1 MVSTFPCTST
11 VPLPLAVN
19 TPTVSLDPNFKLPLV
34 ANVTVV
40 PSPIALPPLN
50 VNVPAFTVVFPVN
63 VFAPLSVSS
72 PAPAFVNENAPPNA
86 PDITTP
92 LATVSVVFAVNVPA
106 PLNVNVPFFVASPNV
121 TAPPNVI
128 PFDIVRAVVESLE
141 TVPPLNTN
149 IPLPNAISLPRFNA
163 PALTVVPPE

>member
-50 VNVPAFTVVFPVN
+50 VNVPAFTVVFPEN
-63 VFAPLSVSS
+63 VFAPPSVSS
-72 PAPAFVNENAPPNA
+72 PAPVFVNAKAPPKTPPKTTGLDA
-86 PDITTP
+86 VTVVADDI
-92 LATVSVVFAVNVPA
+92 VPA
-106 PLNVNVPFFVASPNV
+106 PVKVRIPFFAESPML
-121 TAPPNVI
+121 TAPPS
-128 PFDIVRAVVESLE
+128 E
-141 TVPPLNTN
+141 
-149 IPLPNAISLPRFNA
+149 
-163 PALTVVPPE
+163 